1 MKCFKCNAD
10 MEYDSM
16 SSEFVPTTAYEF
28 HLEKYVD
35 HLVQTCQI
43 DEDEGELMFSLFFDC
58 EHEVSRSVAYVLRDV
73 MDDDDRR
80 VLEVQ

>member
-10 MEYDSM
+10 MTFVDDEL
-16 SSEFVPTTAYEF
+16 VPTTAYEF

-43 DEDEGELMFSLFFDC
+43 EEDEGELMFSMFFDC
-58 EHEVSRSVAYVLRDV
+58 EHEISRSVAYVMRDV
-73 MDDDDRR
+73 MNDDDRR
-80 VLEVQ
+80 VMGVQ